1 MCDASSVTLP
11 FGASASVHNFL
22 RVSAFLQA
30 AGCALGL
37 LWTSYFDDFP
47 MVSHAMHT
55 TSTLA
60 CAKGLMS
67 LFGFVYSEEKLAP
80 FDYTAEILGV
90 VVDLSKASQRKISI
104 SNKPSR
110 VEELNLALGDILKSG
125 VVVPNQLPS
134 VLGKLQYADSHVWGR
149 AGKLALADLRELGNT
164 APTAVRL
171 GGTQIKAFEILQERL
186 CGGKPKSFI
195 ADDMEKPVLLFT
207 DGALEYDTGEPHATI
222 GAVCLFPDGSSEVF
236 GSEVPSAVLDVWRQ
250 GGKSHVIGLVE
261 LYACVVAL
269 RHWKKRVSSRRV
281 IMFVD
286 NWPALDVLAKGTSL
300 QEDWRKLL
308 LLLEDPAEDTFLL
321 WVARVPSSSNVA
333 DFPSRG
339 SVLELAFLRPFTCVS
354 PKCPMLGSALFDTL
368 AEADLGENPL

>member
-110 VEELNLALGDILKSG
+110 VEELNLALRDILESG
-125 VVVPNQLPS
+125 VVVPNKLPS

-149 AGKLALADLRELGNT
+149 AGKLALADLRELGHT

-171 GGTQIKAFEILQERL
+171 GDTQIKAFEILQERL
-186 CGGKPKSFI
+186 CGGKPKAFI

-222 GAVCLFPDGSSEVF
+222 GAVCLFLMGALKFSAVKFQAQSWTFGDRVGSPTLLDWLNSMLAWWPCVIGRKEYLPGGSSCLWTTGLHWTCSPEGRHCRKTGANSCFCWKTQPKTLFFF
-236 GSEVPSAVLDVWRQ
+236 GWR
-250 GGKSHVIGLVE
+250 E
-261 LYACVVAL
+261 F
-269 RHWKKRVSSRRV
+269 RRV
-281 IMFVD
+281 
-286 NWPALDVLAKGTSL
+286 
-300 QEDWRKLL
+300 
-308 LLLEDPAEDTFLL
+308 
-321 WVARVPSSSNVA
+321 
-333 DFPSRG
+333 
-339 SVLELAFLRPFTCVS
+339 
-354 PKCPMLGSALFDTL
+354 PMLLTFRAGVLFWSW
-368 AEADLGENPL
+368 PS